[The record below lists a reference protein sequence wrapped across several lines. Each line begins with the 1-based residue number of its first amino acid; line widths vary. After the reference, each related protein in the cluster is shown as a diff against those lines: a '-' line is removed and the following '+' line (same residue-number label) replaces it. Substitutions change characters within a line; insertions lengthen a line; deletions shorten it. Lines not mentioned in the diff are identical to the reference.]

1 MPPGRPPPVRME
13 RAMAGPL
20 FDVSRSW
27 WLFLLYGV
35 VAIAFGLASLI
46 WPDRS
51 VLALVLTFGVLSLA
65 DGLVSLLSIF
75 RREIALPNW
84 LLLLYALVS
93 IGFGL
98 LAVLQPARMAGA
110 LLWLLALWL
119 VFAGLA
125 RIVFAVQVRKLVRGE
140 WLLLMS
146 GVLALVLGIMFFA
159 RPGLGMLAV
168 AFWIAIG
175 ALAYGALQVGVAIR
189 LRKLQKPQPM

>member
-1 MPPGRPPPVRME
+1 ME

-35 VAIAFGLASLI
+35 VAIAFGLASLL

-84 LLLLYALVS
+84 LLLLYAAVS

-98 LAVLQPARMAGA
+98 LAVLQPVRMAEA
-110 LLWLLALWL
+110 LVWLLALWL
-119 VFAGLA
+119 VIAGLA
-125 RIVFAVQVRKLVRGE
+125 RIVFSVQVRKLVRGE
-140 WLLLMS
+140 WLLVLS
-146 GVLALVLGIMFFA
+146 GVLALALGILFFA
-159 RPGLGMLAV
+159 RPGMAMVAV
-168 AFWIAIG
+168 AFWIAVG
-175 ALAYGALQVGVAIR
+175 ALVYGALQLAVA
-189 LRKLQKPQPM
+189 M